1 MEELQLIRLQQESAP
16 VKPSAGVKEQNPQ
29 KSTREKRKAGPN
41 VEEESS
47 AKRQKS
53 KGQKMNDDDA
63 EGKTA
68 TVPNKKSIKSETGKA
83 ADSKKEESEEAKPV
97 KPKIFTDECTA
108 FLSNLSAKVS
118 IYGLHVKFTK
128 KTYCKM

>member
-16 VKPSAGVKEQNPQ
+16 VKPSAGVKEHNPQ

-53 KGQKMNDDDA
+53 KGQKMNDEEA

-68 TVPNKKSIKSETGKA
+68 TVPNKKSKSETEKA
-83 ADSKKEESEEAKPV
+83 ADSKREESEGAKPV

-108 FLSNLSAKVS
+108 FLSNLSPKLS
-118 IYGLHVKFTK
+118 IYELHVKFTK
-128 KTYCKM
+128 

>member
-1 MEELQLIRLQQESAP
+1 MIRLQQESAP
-16 VKPSAGVKEQNPQ
+16 VKPSAGVKEHNPQ

-53 KGQKMNDDDA
+53 KGQKMNDEDA

-68 TVPNKKSIKSETGKA
+68 TVPNKKSNKSETGKS
-83 ADSKKEESEEAKPV
+83 ADSKKEETEDAKLG
-97 KPKIFTDECTA
+97 KPKIYTDECTA

-118 IYGLHVKFTK
+118 IWASRQIYEE
-128 KTYCKM
+128 KTY